1 MQPDLQNGA
10 SITRSFC
17 TGALRS
23 VRTWAVALVACALAL
38 MWSSQ
43 ITDSRIESDAQQS
56 THMAVNLARHD
67 VMSLDESAP
76 YHPTNFREP
85 VPVLVTALGVWILD
99 SILGPCAPD
108 DYLEGPRAKYLK
120 YQNFFWL
127 GLLSISAFV
136 AARTLTSSFWLA
148 LFAVILVNRPLL
160 PQQEQLGPVDNLL
173 TELPATALLLPASIL
188 LAIAFTNRKWSAYV
202 LAGVL
207 FGIFGLI
214 KAIGIYVFLGVLP
227 VLACLYALQQPAI
240 PWRIAAR
247 DLGVLMASFACV
259 LAPWIVRNHILLDSY
274 QITQRGGESLFE
286 RALEDQMTDDEFLGT
301 FYIWGHPGP
310 FHDWLGKKL
319 QLSESDLLRGGR
331 LQRLNSDFS
340 TSLSRVDRDTAV
352 DDGRPDQAITLF
364 RKAQAQRTR
373 LEREF
378 AAAGSPQ
385 PQVAAEEQL
394 YRLATTMISQ
404 HPLRHLKLTAA
415 FMWRGAPLAFAILS
429 AAIFFGLLR
438 RRYDLLLFSL
448 PAIGI
453 VMAYSLFTPF
463 FWRYGWPSRLVATV
477 TAVALIKL
485 IWDLIPVRRTAPVA
499 TRPN

>member
-1 MQPDLQNGA
+1 
-10 SITRSFC
+10 
-17 TGALRS
+17 
-23 VRTWAVALVACALAL
+23 
-38 MWSSQ
+38 
-43 ITDSRIESDAQQS
+43 
-56 THMAVNLARHD
+56 
-67 VMSLDESAP
+67 
-76 YHPTNFREP
+76 
-85 VPVLVTALGVWILD
+85 
-99 SILGPCAPD
+99 
-108 DYLEGPRAKYLK
+108 
-120 YQNFFWL
+120 
-127 GLLSISAFV
+127 
-136 AARTLTSSFWLA
+136 
-148 LFAVILVNRPLL
+148 
-160 PQQEQLGPVDNLL
+160 
-173 TELPATALLLPASIL
+173 
-188 LAIAFTNRKWSAYV
+188 
-202 LAGVL
+202 
-207 FGIFGLI
+207 
-214 KAIGIYVFLGVLP
+214 
-227 VLACLYALQQPAI
+227 
-240 PWRIAAR
+240 
-247 DLGVLMASFACV
+247 
-259 LAPWIVRNHILLDSY
+259 
-274 QITQRGGESLFE
+274 
-286 RALEDQMTDDEFLGT
+286 
-301 FYIWGHPGP
+301 
-310 FHDWLGKKL
+310 
-319 QLSESDLLRGGR
+319 
-331 LQRLNSDFS
+331 
-340 TSLSRVDRDTAV
+340 LSRVDRDTAV